1 MVCIQYA
8 VGLVAGISEEPFLS
22 VCAGSSPSWMP
33 LEHQTWASFEERL
46 NMLQSKGHAAVEPHN
61 RTENRHREGREKLP
75 DCRSEKIKA
84 TLV

>member
-1 MVCIQYA
+1 MQST
-8 VGLVAGISEEPFLS
+8 VGLVPGIYKEPFLS
-22 VCAGSSPSWMP
+22 VCASSSLYWMP

-46 NMLQSKGHAAVEPHN
+46 NMLQSKGSAAVEPHN

-75 DCRSEKIKA
+75 DCRSDKTTA